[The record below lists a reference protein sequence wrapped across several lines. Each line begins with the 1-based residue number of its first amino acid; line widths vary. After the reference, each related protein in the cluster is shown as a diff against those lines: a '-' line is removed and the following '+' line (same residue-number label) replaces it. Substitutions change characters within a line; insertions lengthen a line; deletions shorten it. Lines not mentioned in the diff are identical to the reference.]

1 MCGGGVDGGDSGGE
15 YDSEATRTGI
25 REGLGVEDPVGV
37 GDRVGG
43 GVRGDEVDEA

>member
-1 MCGGGVDGGDSGGE
+1 MW
-15 YDSEATRTGI
+15 SETSRTGI

-43 GVRGDEVDEA
+43 GGLNEIGI